1 MTRNWPVLTT
11 ALAVVFFAVT
21 PFGWEL
27 IGNILSG
34 DGLSSSIA
42 GGVVLVGVMP
52 ILAVLGLVEWLVWR
66 NVKAPSNFPPAAQ
79 TSKSAQQE
87 PKKTDI

>member
-11 ALAVVFFAVT
+11 AIALVFFLVT

-34 DGLSSSIA
+34 DGLSGSIA
-42 GGVVLVGVMP
+42 GGFVLLVVVPIPASTRLPGVAHVAERQGP
-52 ILAVLGLVEWLVWR
+52 VQLPSARANHYLG
-66 NVKAPSNFPPAAQ
+66 PAQA
-79 TSKSAQQE
+79 
-87 PKKTDI
+87 